1 MYAFQSCGQQL
12 SEQFGSR
19 QGEPHRR
26 PDYVNWR
33 LGGFESIKDNLHN
46 TDIEKAF
53 DLPKR
58 RAPDS
63 KAGRNRCMRYSRTIC
78 AKASSDRYALFSAP
92 DAKRPSLCFRIISDA
107 KNTVMQRKLIRM
119 SRPSVLRKVGS
130 SAEYDRAQ
138 LADAPS
144 LEQRPM
150 LDEERPSAA
159 CGRDVRSRQPRP
171 QDHLV
176 RS

>member
-1 MYAFQSCGQQL
+1 MYAFQSCDQQL

-19 QGEPHRR
+19 QGEPHRP

-78 AKASSDRYALFSAP
+78 AKVSSDRYALFSGPRCETAI
-92 DAKRPSLCFRIISDA
+92 SLLQDHQRCEEYSDA
-107 KNTVMQRKLIRM
+107 
-119 SRPSVLRKVGS
+119 
-130 SAEYDRAQ
+130 AQ
-138 LADAPS
+138 AH
-144 LEQRPM
+144 
-150 LDEERPSAA
+150 
-159 CGRDVRSRQPRP
+159 RDVSA
-171 QDHLV
+171 V
-176 RS
+176 RVLIVS